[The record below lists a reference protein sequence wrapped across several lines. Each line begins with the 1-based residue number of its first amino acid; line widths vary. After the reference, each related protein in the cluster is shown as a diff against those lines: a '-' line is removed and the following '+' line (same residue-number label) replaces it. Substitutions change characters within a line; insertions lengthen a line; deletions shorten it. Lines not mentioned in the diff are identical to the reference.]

1 MDNRHNE
8 VEDAAGLLSRTFVVL
23 CLVYFLNSFLS
34 SPFSALFPVYIEADL
49 ARPPWFTGYLR
60 GLMLLLGGI
69 FAVVAGRFCD
79 RFGLKM
85 TLIIGLAG
93 SALTGLVFR
102 TGDPVGLSL
111 LLFMMGAAKLGPW
124 STAGQS
130 ILIRAVKPTHL
141 GLGGALYFLS
151 NTLGNSLGS
160 LCTGLIKTDWSFAQ
174 IGVVMS
180 VGMLGVIALAGLFL
194 PGDRTPVERAKMAES
209 ESLWAAYKPLLARGE
224 IWLLLSLRLTITTFW
239 GMATL
244 AMPLL
249 IYRVAQS
256 ESMAAYFAAVS
267 LVVAA
272 ACQLGAGVLN
282 DRLGHE
288 KPLLIS
294 AAGICLSAVGM
305 AFFHDSLTGLF
316 ICGTALTGTAWAV
329 STLVPKLINDV
340 AAADEKNRVVGLGH
354 MAWSTS
360 MVSGSL
366 IGGYP
371 VDLHP
376 ASPFATARVAG
387 GWRNVGCVAPVRV
400 SGQQAERGL
409 E

>member
-1 MDNRHNE
+1 
-8 VEDAAGLLSRTFVVL
+8 
-23 CLVYFLNSFLS
+23 
-34 SPFSALFPVYIEADL
+34 
-49 ARPPWFTGYLR
+49 
-60 GLMLLLGGI
+60 
-69 FAVVAGRFCD
+69 
-79 RFGLKM
+79 
-85 TLIIGLAG
+85 
-93 SALTGLVFR
+93 
-102 TGDPVGLSL
+102 
-111 LLFMMGAAKLGPW
+111 
-124 STAGQS
+124 
-130 ILIRAVKPTHL
+130 
-141 GLGGALYFLS
+141 
-151 NTLGNSLGS
+151 
-160 LCTGLIKTDWSFAQ
+160 
-174 IGVVMS
+174 
-180 VGMLGVIALAGLFL
+180 
-194 PGDRTPVERAKMAES
+194 
-209 ESLWAAYKPLLARGE
+209 
-224 IWLLLSLRLTITTFW
+224 
-239 GMATL
+239 MATL

-316 ICGTALTGTAWAV
+316 VFGTALTGTAWAV

-366 IGGYP
+366 IGGYQLIYIQHRP
-371 VDLHP
+371 
-376 ASPFATARVAG
+376 SPRRVAG
-387 GWRNVGCVAPVRV
+387 GWRNVGCVALCAYLDNRP
-400 SGQQAERGL
+400 SAA
-409 E
+409 

>member
-8 VEDAAGLLSRTFVVL
+8 VEDASGLLSRTFLVL

-111 LLFMMGAAKLGPW
+111 LLFMMGAASGPW

-194 PGDRTPVERAKMAES
+194 PGDRTPVGRAKMAES
-209 ESLWAAYKPLLARGE
+209 ESLWAAYRPLLARGE

-316 ICGTALTGTAWAV
+316 VCGTALTGTAWAV

-366 IGGYP
+366 IGGYL

-376 ASPFATARVAG
+376 ASPFALGALLAAG
-387 GWRNVGCVAPVRV
+387 GTLGVWRLCAYLDNRPSA
-400 SGQQAERGL
+400 A
-409 E
+409 

>member
-8 VEDAAGLLSRTFVVL
+8 VEDASGLLSRTFVVL

-60 GLMLLLGGI
+60 GLVLLLGGI

-85 TLIIGLAG
+85 TLMIGLAG
-93 SALTGLVFR
+93 SALPGLVFR

-111 LLFMMGAAKLGPW
+111 LLFMMGAASGPW

-224 IWLLLSLRLTITTFW
+224 IWLLLSLRLTV
-239 GMATL
+239 
-244 AMPLL
+244 
-249 IYRVAQS
+249 YV
-256 ESMAAYFAAVS
+256 
-267 LVVAA
+267 
-272 ACQLGAGVLN
+272 
-282 DRLGHE
+282 LGHGN
-288 KPLLIS
+288 
-294 AAGICLSAVGM
+294 AG
-305 AFFHDSLTGLF
+305 D
-316 ICGTALTGTAWAV
+316 
-329 STLVPKLINDV
+329 
-340 AAADEKNRVVGLGH
+340 AAADLSRSSERVYGRLLCRFRSSLPRRVG
-354 MAWSTS
+354 
-360 MVSGSL
+360 SGRRLKRPTGTREAAADLRS
-366 IGGYP
+366 GY
-371 VDLHP
+371 L
-376 ASPFATARVAG
+376 S
-387 GWRNVGCVAPVRV
+387 
-400 SGQQAERGL
+400 ERG
-409 E
+409 EYSFFTIR

>member
-1 MDNRHNE
+1 MDREQNE
-8 VEDAAGLLSRTFVVL
+8 VEDASGLLSRTFVVL

-79 RFGLKM
+79 RFGLKI

-102 TGDPVGLSL
+102 TGDPAGLSL
-111 LLFMMGAAKLGPW
+111 LLFMMGAASGPW

-130 ILIRAVKPTHL
+130 ILIRAVKPAHL

-151 NTLGNSLGS
+151 NTFGNSLGS

-194 PGDRTPVERAKMAES
+194 PGDRVPIQRDQTAES
-209 ESLWAAYKPLLARGE
+209 QSLWAAYRPLLQRGE
-224 IWLLLSLRLTITTFW
+224 IWLLLSHRLTITTFW
-239 GMATL
+239 GMALL

-249 IYRVAQS
+249 VYRVAES
-256 ESMAAYFAAVS
+256 ESMPAYFASVS

-272 ACQLGAGVLN
+272 ACQLGTGFLN
-282 DRLGHE
+282 DRLGH
-288 KPLLIS
+288 KRPLLIA

-305 AFFHDSLTGLF
+305 AIFHDSLTGLF
-316 ICGTALTGTAWAV
+316 VCGTALTGTAWAV
-329 STLVPKLINDV
+329 STLLPKLINDV
-340 AAADEKNRVVGLGH
+340 AAPNEKNRVVGLGH

-366 IGGYP
+366 IGGYL
-371 VDLHP
+371 VEVHP
-376 ASPFATARVAG
+376 ALPFVLGSLLAAG
-387 GWRNVGCVAPVRV
+387 GTFGAWRLCIYLDSRP
-400 SGQQAERGL
+400 SET
-409 E
+409 